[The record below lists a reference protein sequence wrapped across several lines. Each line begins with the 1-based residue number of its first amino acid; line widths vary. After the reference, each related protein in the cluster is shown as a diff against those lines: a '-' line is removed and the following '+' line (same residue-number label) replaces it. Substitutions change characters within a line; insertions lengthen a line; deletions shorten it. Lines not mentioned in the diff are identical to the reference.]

1 MYAPRMSESASSAG
15 PARVLSTFDAA
26 CIVIGAIVG
35 VGIFFSPGQVAALVE
50 SPTLALVAWS
60 VGGVLA
66 LCGALAFAELGRRYV
81 ASGAQYEVLRDAWGP
96 LPAFV
101 FVFCNA
107 TAIQA
112 GAIGIIAIICANNLG
127 AALGYSGAHELSNLA
142 KLVIASALILSL
154 TLANVLG
161 VKFGSTIQGF
171 SVVSKILALFAVV
184 AIAAWAKSSGK
195 FDTPISEPPPKAM
208 FGPLGVMAALVPAFF
223 AYGGW
228 QQALWIAGEVRNPEK
243 TLPRAIIGG
252 VVIVVIVYV
261 SANWAYLTMLGHEQ
275 TATSKSIAADAV
287 ARVFPGWGARGV
299 AAAVTVSAFGV
310 LNAQLLS
317 GPRLIYGMARDG
329 KFFAPFAKLGPS
341 GTPIAAILLLGL
353 SGLGLLLIAGFDRVD
368 KLTTGVVFID
378 GIFFA
383 MTAGALLKPGFIPK
397 SHAPLP
403 FARIAGGVF
412 VLGELA
418 LLTGAMMNKDTYS
431 AAWIGVVWIAL
442 AGVLYIVRFR
452 QSSNRSSI

>member
-1 MYAPRMSESASSAG
+1 MSESASGSG

-35 VGIFFSPGQVAALVE
+35 VGIFFSPGQVAALVQ
-50 SPTLALVAWS
+50 SPSLALVAWS

-66 LCGALAFAELGRRYV
+66 LCGAIAFAELGRRYV
-81 ASGAQYEVLRDAWGP
+81 ASGAQYQALRDAWGP

-112 GAIGIIAIICANNLG
+112 GAIGIIAVICTNNLA
-127 AALGYSGAHELSNLA
+127 AALGSSGEHELSAGVKLA
-142 KLVIASALILSL
+142 MSSAMILSL

-171 SVVSKILALFAVV
+171 SVVSKILALLAVV
-184 AIAAWAKSSGK
+184 GIAAWAKASGR
-195 FDTPISEPPPKAM
+195 FDTPASEPPAAAM

-228 QQALWIAGEVRNPEK
+228 QHALWIAGEIRNPEK

-252 VVIVVIVYV
+252 VVVVVIVYV
-261 SANWAYLTMLGHEQ
+261 SANWAYLTMLGHQQ

-329 KFFAPFAKLGPS
+329 RFFTPFARLGAS

-353 SGLGLLLIAGFDRVD
+353 SGLGLLFLAGDKGID

-383 MTAGALLKPGFIPK
+383 MTAGTLLKPGFIPK
-397 SHAPLP
+397 GHAPLP
-403 FARIAGGVF
+403 LARLAAGVF

-418 LLTGAMMNKDTYS
+418 LLTGAMMNKATYS

-442 AGVLYIVRFR
+442 AGVLYMVRFR
-452 QSSNRSSI
+452 APRAPRAPTNTN

>member
-1 MYAPRMSESASSAG
+1 MSETRGIAG

-35 VGIFFSPGQVAALVE
+35 VGIFFSPGQVAARVS

-66 LCGALAFAELGRRYV
+66 LCGAMAFAELGRRYI
-81 ASGAQYEVLRDAWGP
+81 ASGAQYEALRDAWGP

-127 AALGYSGAHELSNLA
+127 AALGYSGASEMGGVA
-142 KLVIASALILSL
+142 KLVVASALIVSL
-154 TLANVLG
+154 TLANVAG
-161 VKFGSTIQGF
+161 VKFGATIQGF
-171 SVVSKILALFAVV
+171 SVVSKIAALLAVIG
-184 AIAAWAKSSGK
+184 IAAWAKGSGT
-195 FDTPISEPPPKAM
+195 FPTPESEPPPSAM
-208 FGPLGVMAALVPAFF
+208 PGALGIMAALVPAFF

-228 QQALWIAGEVRNPEK
+228 QHALWIAGEVKSPEK

-252 VVIVVIVYV
+252 VIVVVIVYV
-261 SANWAYLTMLGHEQ
+261 GANWAYLTMLGHEA
-275 TATSKSIAADAV
+275 TATSKAIAADSV
-287 ARVFPGWGARGV
+287 ARAFPGWGARAV
-299 AAAVTVSAFGV
+299 AAAVTISAFGV

-329 KFFAPFAKLGPS
+329 KFFAPFARLSAG
-341 GTPIAAILLLGL
+341 GTPIASILLLGF
-353 SGLGLLLIAGFDRVD
+353 SGLALLLLAGFDRVD

-378 GIFFA
+378 GVFFA
-383 MTAGALLKPGFIPK
+383 LTAAALLKPGFIPRG
-397 SHAPLP
+397 HVPLKL
-403 FARIAGGVF
+403 ARVAAGVF

-418 LLTGAMMNKDTYS
+418 LLTGAMMDKSTYS
-431 AAWIGVVWIAL
+431 AAWIGIVWIVL
-442 AGVLYIVRFR
+442 AGGLYLVRFR
-452 QSSNRSSI
+452 GAEANQNESSNG

>member
-1 MYAPRMSESASSAG
+1 MSESASSLA

-26 CIVIGAIVG
+26 CVVIGAIVG

-50 SPTLALVAWS
+50 TPTLALVAWS

-81 ASGAQYEVLRDAWGP
+81 ASGAQYQALRDAWGP

-101 FVFCNA
+101 YVFCNA

-127 AALGYSGAHELSNLA
+127 TALGYSGEHVLSDTA
-142 KLVIASALILSL
+142 KLIIASALILSL
-154 TLANVLG
+154 TIANVLG

-184 AIAAWAKSSGK
+184 GIAAWAKSSGK
-195 FDTPISEPPPKAM
+195 FDTPVTAPPPNAM

-228 QQALWIAGEVRNPEK
+228 QHALWIAGEIKDPER

-252 VVIVVIVYV
+252 VIVVVIVYV
-261 SANWAYLTMLGHEQ
+261 SANWAYLSMLGHET

-287 ARVFPGWGARGV
+287 ARVFPGWGARAV
-299 AAAVTVSAFGV
+299 AAAVTISAFGV

-317 GPRLIYGMARDG
+317 GPRLVYGMARDG
-329 KFFAPFAKLGPS
+329 RFFTPFARLGKS

-378 GIFFA
+378 GVFFA
-383 MTAGALLKPGFIPK
+383 MTAATLLKPGFIPK
-397 SHAPLP
+397 GHAPLP
-403 FARIAGGVF
+403 FARLAAGVF

-431 AAWIGVVWIAL
+431 AAWIGVVWIAV
-442 AGVLYIVRFR
+442 AGVLYLVKFR
-452 QSSNRSSI
+452 RRSNHAAD